1 MNICSGAPEFLVT
14 PLREA
19 EKKNQ
24 FSFACIFFNT

>member
-19 EKKNQ
+19 EKKP
-24 FSFACIFFNT
+24 IFFCVHVFNT